1 MIRINLLPGPRAKAV
16 RAQQDV
22 RIQAAGAAG
31 LVVLVLAGCLL
42 YSWTLASEREV
53 LEKEEADKKEQVKV
67 LQRKV
72 KPVQDFERKKAQ
84 LENMNRILEGLEKE
98 RGGPVLV
105 LDHVSR
111 SLEPLKLWLVR
122 LSVKGKDVEVEGKA
136 LTTNDI
142 VEFVNNLR
150 RTDYFSS
157 VRLIESRAGLEGQ
170 VGLYQF
176 RVDLTIRG

>member
-22 RIQAAGAAG
+22 RIQAASAAG
-31 LVVLVLAGCLL
+31 LVVLVLGGCLV
-42 YSWTLASEREV
+42 YSWALGSERDV

-72 KPVQDFERKKAQ
+72 KQVQDYERKRQQ
-84 LENMNRILEGLEKE
+84 LEEKNKIIERLEKE

-122 LSVKGKDVEVEGKA
+122 LSVKGKDVELEGKA

-157 VRLIESRAGLEGQ
+157 VRLIESRAGFEGQ